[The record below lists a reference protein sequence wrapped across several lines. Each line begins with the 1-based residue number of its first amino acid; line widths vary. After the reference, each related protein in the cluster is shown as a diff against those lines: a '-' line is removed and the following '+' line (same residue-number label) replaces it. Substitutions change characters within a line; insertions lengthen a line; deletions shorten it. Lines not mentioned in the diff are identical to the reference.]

1 MDKSRKY
8 IAIAFVVVLAA
19 VVIVSVVGILT
30 LRKKPDIL
38 QGQIVDVLHQ
48 GHHREQGLG
57 RVVVIP
63 VARLLGIAR
72 LPLVFGA

>member
-38 QGQIVDVLHQ
+38 QG
-48 GHHREQGLG
+48 
-57 RVVVIP
+57 
-63 VARLLGIAR
+63 
-72 LPLVFGA
+72 